1 MLLFPTTQ
9 HKNSERERETHMTEN
24 FPISHFFTPQK
35 GNNSGNLDSS
45 DALPGQATSPL
56 NGMLKTPEQN
66 DGFLTNPENHNP
78 DSDDFELEELK
89 SITEEI
95 LENLKASIPA
105 KKFATFF
112 ESQFTVSAIDDGV
125 ITFSVTTNFIKKMI
139 KNFYISALR
148 QVVSDLL
155 GAQFQIEINVM
166 NSKGG
171 QNGSSNGASAS
182 FNSEELFV
190 GLDSSPASSPK
201 EGRGQGATA
210 TSFRL
215 DSSDQTKEEINDQI
229 RSQELKALAPT
240 NFGRK
245 FDESKTFSNFIVGQ
259 SNAYTR
265 AFALAVAKDPG
276 GKYPQLYIYGNSGLG
291 KTHLLHAICNYIK
304 AENPRFRIA
313 LTTATDFMAEMVMA
327 IQNNNK
333 DGQDTIAEFRRKYT
347 DLVDVLIIDDI
358 HELAGKSRTQSEF
371 FYIFNELQAKKKQL
385 IFTSDKTPKEIDKL
399 EDRIRTRLNSTLL
412 TDIQQP
418 DFETRIA
425 ILKKKAME
433 KDIFLDDEVIN
444 LIASSVKTNVREL
457 EGHLIKLG
465 AYSELAKVDVDL
477 EIAKQQLNL
486 SELGSDR
493 PLNIEMITKAV
504 ANYFS
509 IPLGDIRGKTRK
521 KDVAMSRHI
530 AMYMSHKRLKNTL
543 EEIGLYFAKR
553 DHSTVIHGVKKI
565 EDLIKKDSTSFST
578 NL

>member
-1 MLLFPTTQ
+1 
-9 HKNSERERETHMTEN
+9 MTEN
-24 FPISHFFTPQK
+24 FPISHFFTPEK
-35 GNNSGNLDSS
+35 TSNSNNLNTDQPVSNPLENGLDSM
-45 DALPGQATSPL
+45 LITSR
-56 NGMLKTPEQN
+56 TN
-66 DGFLTNPENHNP
+66 DSFLTNNGNHDNE
-78 DSDDFELEELK
+78 SDDFELEELK

-95 LENLKASIPA
+95 LENLKASIPP

-139 KNFYISALR
+139 KNFYVNALK

-171 QNGSSNGASAS
+171 IENSPAP
-182 FNSEELFV
+182 FNSEEIFI
-190 GLDSSPASSPK
+190 GLDSPTQQRPAKK
-201 EGRGQGATA
+201 EGAKG

-215 DSSDQTKEEINDQI
+215 DESDQTSEEINDQI
-229 RSQELKALAPT
+229 RSQEIKAMTPT

-245 FDESKTFSNFIVGQ
+245 FDETKTFSNFIVGQ

-304 AENPRFRIA
+304 DENPRLRIA
-313 LTTATDFMAEMVMA
+313 LTTATDFMTEMVLA

-358 HELAGKSRTQSEF
+358 HELAGKTRTQSEF
-371 FYIFNELQAKKKQL
+371 FIIFNELQAQKKQL

-457 EGHLIKLG
+457 EGNLIKLG
-465 AYSELAKVDVDL
+465 AYSELANVDIDL

-486 SELGSDR
+486 SDLGSDR

-521 KDVAMSRHI
+521 KEVAMSRHI

-543 EEIGLYFAKR
+543 EEIGLYFDKR

-565 EDLIKKDSTSFST
+565 EDLIKKDSRVSQQIYEIDST
-578 NL
+578 L